1 MRISDWSSD
10 VCSSDLDGAWRAQ
23 QRTLY
28 ARAAFRRRSGALR
41 RRGSSKRPLGRVRRT
56 RRRAPAGPRLAATP
70 RMAFSLGGPGSGE
83 AGMSLSSTDHSYL
96 DNVSPDQLAALIF
109 ELALSSEERRLGKE
123 CVSTCIFWLAT

>member
-41 RRGSSKRPLGRVRRT
+41 RRGSSTRPLGRVRRT

-70 RMAFSLGGPGSGE
+70 RMAFSLGGPGSGK
-83 AGMSLSSTDHSYL
+83 AGMNLQTTDHTPLAHVPL
-96 DNVSPDQLAALIF
+96 DKHAAPIV
-109 ELALSSEERRLGKE
+109 ELAWHVHVGR
-123 CVSTCIFWLAT
+123 